1 MTVLSRIVTNAVL
14 DPAYSYSSNFD
25 FGVKAD
31 PDALQIFKLHGT
43 INKDVVDGD
52 RSRIVLKLNDYDLVH
67 EFREQLFD
75 RLKADIAGAH
85 LVIIGHSLTDP
96 DIKDIVD
103 RSFDLNTKS
112 GGGGRITVFSY
123 TRDPGRAALFE
134 SRGLAVCFGGLDDLF
149 ANLTSLIVPVPTT
162 AIPSGDPLDLHPE
175 LRPTTIDVAHQLATA
190 RRDASAMFN
199 GWPASYADI
208 GGGLTFAR
216 NVADQ
221 IVSQLAG
228 TDRTIAILLGPSGV
242 GKTTAAR
249 QALTVLSQAG
259 TLCWEHK
266 VDQVLRPRAWRAL
279 AAHLRAKGLTGC
291 LFVDEAHIELS
302 ELNDL
307 VEGLASDGNVALR
320 LLLVSSNNQWSPRI
334 KVPSFHKTS
343 QEYTLTKVQGNEIDR
358 LLNLAEFEPQ
368 VRVLVEEGFS
378 GFSRTERRRR
388 LTQRCEADMFVC
400 LKNIFAS
407 EKLDDIIIREY
418 ETLNLPLQEVYKTVA
433 AMDSAGIR
441 VHRQLIIRLL
451 GIRSASIATILDG
464 LAEIIHEQSVDER
477 EGIYAW
483 RGRHSVIMEIVADRK
498 FFNEQDRYDFYSRVI
513 DVISP
518 TYDIEVRTI
527 RELCSIDTGIAAIT
541 DRSKQNRL
549 LRKILSI
556 APRER
561 VPRHRLIRNL
571 IALGEYEPAETEIRL
586 FQNDFKLDGPAARY
600 KIDLATARAVRTPG
614 ITREDRIF
622 LLERAREIAAGA
634 ANKFRGNKSVL
645 TAYCEVGLELARLGG
660 NREVFDIAIKELKQA
675 EEVSGDPDISR
686 RVARL
691 ESRINSISID
701 KDVEFSSAEIEED

>member
-1 MTVLSRIVTNAVL
+1 
-14 DPAYSYSSNFD
+14 
-25 FGVKAD
+25 
-31 PDALQIFKLHGT
+31 
-43 INKDVVDGD
+43 
-52 RSRIVLKLNDYDLVH
+52 
-67 EFREQLFD
+67 
-75 RLKADIAGAH
+75 
-85 LVIIGHSLTDP
+85 
-96 DIKDIVD
+96 
-103 RSFDLNTKS
+103 
-112 GGGGRITVFSY
+112 
-123 TRDPGRAALFE
+123 
-134 SRGLAVCFGGLDDLF
+134 
-149 ANLTSLIVPVPTT
+149 
-162 AIPSGDPLDLHPE
+162 
-175 LRPTTIDVAHQLATA
+175 
-190 RRDASAMFN
+190 
-199 GWPASYADI
+199 
-208 GGGLTFAR
+208 
-216 NVADQ
+216 
-221 IVSQLAG
+221 
-228 TDRTIAILLGPSGV
+228 
-242 GKTTAAR
+242 
-249 QALTVLSQAG
+249 
-259 TLCWEHK
+259 
-266 VDQVLRPRAWRAL
+266 
-279 AAHLRAKGLTGC
+279 
-291 LFVDEAHIELS
+291 
-302 ELNDL
+302 
-307 VEGLASDGNVALR
+307 LASDGNVALR

-441 VHRQLIIRLL
+441 VQRQLIIRLL